1 MFADSS
7 FYEDPDQKYPT
18 IEQQVKM
25 ARRVA
30 QLLTSPS
37 GPSGRGQQMFLKR
50 QQMSSNWKP
59 ESGTTFRCYFS
70 RLMSVLRIYYYYING
85 ERSDAYE

>member
-25 ARRVA
+25 AREVA
-30 QLLTSPS
+30 HLLTSPS

-50 QQMSSNWKP
+50 QQMSSHWKP
-59 ESGTTFRCYFS
+59 EPGTILY
-70 RLMSVLRIYYYYING
+70 SVIFVLTKCV
-85 ERSDAYE
+85 